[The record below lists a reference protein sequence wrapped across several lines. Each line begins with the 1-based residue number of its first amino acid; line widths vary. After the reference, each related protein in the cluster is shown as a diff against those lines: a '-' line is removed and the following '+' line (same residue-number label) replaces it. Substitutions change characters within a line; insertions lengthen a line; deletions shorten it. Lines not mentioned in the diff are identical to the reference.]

1 LKREDKEDVG
11 REKNHW
17 SNGVVEY
24 WNNRN
29 LDSLAAIG
37 KTLKALGQINNRF

>member
-1 LKREDKEDVG
+1 LKREDEEDVG

-17 SNGVVEY
+17 SDG
-24 WNNRN
+24 N